1 MSKDSDNPGY
11 ESGYE
16 SDTEEKK
23 QEQAVPAQ
31 PVSSTAS
38 KDGNPDISEFDPL
51 ANKEYT
57 EEQKQKLE
65 QEQKEYFSQTT
76 PQELEADDG
85 FSFTPAS
92 STQSTPSIS
101 SLSGS
106 ISPDGQTSDPIT
118 KAVRETIIQP
128 QKDEIAEQILKDL
141 AALADRDLAEQK
153 RKEIEEEKEKDKT
166 LSAFFGN
173 PANREFID
181 KALESPELKKKLESI
196 EIAGYKNV
204 LSTYSAANGYQSGFK
219 PVQWENQISASDL
232 RATVV
237 RNDAGDELCTLN
249 ETTVKTKPFTV
260 AKQDGTQVQIS
271 SYREID
277 FPIKLDKADGSMHLS
292 MVALKADGTKP
303 SKDKAVY
310 FTAHYE
316 EGPNGKPQ
324 LKEISSPKPLKFA
337 GDGPDAVAYIEH
349 GGEIYT
355 LAVTRSKYKEMM
367 KEVELNQ
374 GQSVDLSQTIAEDLT
389 KVQGRS
395 QETPQPII
403 TLNQELKSSIE
414 TPTTTQVPPITPANQ
429 PLQPETSQMP
439 QPQQVNLNL
448 LNAATALLGSMQDL
462 LNYVNAGLTK
472 EKDGNKQIDLIN
484 EAAAAILNNEN
495 EKHANIIAL
504 TENMVNN
511 NDLTPDTKVA
521 GVNAVLETIKNDQNT
536 PDLEKSK
543 MLEAT
548 VAIALNSENL
558 EPKQKQQMLEKAVD
572 VGLSLKDD
580 ASRAAAIDGITDT
593 VIKSNL
599 STEDKG
605 TMLIAVGDKV
615 NASELSN
622 AEKQN
627 LLGSV
632 LKKGVEAQVLSP
644 EQQQLMQQN
653 LDKIT
658 AEQTKNAQI
667 TEVQG
672 ILANPAFNT
681 IAKTEAIQNVTT
693 KVLDSPIKA
702 EIKGETFESITKVV
716 VESPLNGQDKADI
729 VKGMGEAIASHETMA
744 PTEKI
749 SAIESVEKGVAESIT
764 DLEDKK
770 LMTKGL
776 VDGIYEGKANPEI
789 TSEMTKAVSRGIDKS
804 TAIPEDKQP
813 LKDVAS
819 EAALDRETQNLTE
832 GLKGQEP
839 KPRDDIYNKAQDVAD
854 ALKNVITPVLDAH
867 PEKREVSEEEVVKKI
882 SSTSILNDIS
892 KLAIEKVN
900 NFRAMLSPDGNL
912 KTLEEK
918 KAESTKKVDELVKEF
933 GTKSSTE
940 EQQSFIKANLID
952 DKTLSKEVRLQ
963 TIDKLLQE
971 QAQKRAEAIENP
983 SVKTED
989 VRVVSEQ
996 SELKPISKD
1005 EPDIEKA
1012 KMVVGSD
1019 RVNIK
1024 DNIKIMGALMNA
1036 RDSIIQSENLNKS
1049 IPIKKESSFPPR

>member
-1 MSKDSDNPGY
+1 MSKDNT
-11 ESGYE
+11 GYE
-16 SDTEEKK
+16 SDIDEKK
-23 QEQAVPAQ
+23 QEQAAPAQ
-31 PVSSTAS
+31 PTLDA
-38 KDGNPDISEFDPL
+38 
-51 ANKEYT
+51 
-57 EEQKQKLE
+57 
-65 QEQKEYFSQTT
+65 
-76 PQELEADDG
+76 ADDG
-85 FSFTPAS
+85 FIVTSAS
-92 STQSTPSIS
+92 SAQSTPSIS
-101 SLSGS
+101 ALLDN

-128 QKDEIAEQILKDL
+128 QKDNLIEQILKDL

-153 RKEIEEEKEKDKT
+153 RKEIEEEKDKT
-166 LSAFFGN
+166 LNAFFGN
-173 PANREFID
+173 PDNRKFID
-181 KALESPELKKKLESI
+181 KALENPELKKKLESI

-204 LSTYSAANGYQSGFK
+204 HNTFSVASGYPGGFK
-219 PVQWENQISASDL
+219 PVQWKNQVSASDL

-237 RNDAGDELCTLN
+237 KNDAGDELCTLN

-337 GDGPDAVAYIEH
+337 GTGDDAIAYIEH

-355 LAVTRSKYKEMM
+355 LAVTRGKYKEMM

-374 GQSVDLSQTIAEDLT
+374 GQSVDLSQAEDLIIG
-389 KVQGRS
+389 QGQS
-395 QETPQPII
+395 KALETNEPTINP
-403 TLNQELKSSIE
+403 NQGLQSSIE
-414 TPTTTQVPPITPANQ
+414 TPTPTQTTQM
-429 PLQPETSQMP
+429 SQS
-439 QPQQVNLNL
+439 QQVNPNL
-448 LNAATALLGSMQDL
+448 LNAATALSGSMQDL

-472 EKDGNKQIDLIN
+472 ETDGNKQIDLIK
-484 EAAAAILNNEN
+484 EAATAILNNEKSDIA
-495 EKHANIIAL
+495 EKQANIIAL
-504 TENMVNN
+504 TENTVNN
-511 NDLTPDTKVA
+511 NDLTPDAKVA

-580 ASRAAAIDGITDT
+580 ASRAAAIDGITDA

-622 AEKQN
+622 AEKQK

-632 LKKGVEAQVLSP
+632 LKKGVEAQVLSL

-658 AEQTKNAQI
+658 AEQTKKDTIKKVNDILFDPLSNTELKTTNIQAI
-667 TEVQG
+667 TS
-672 ILANPAFNT
+672 N
-681 IAKTEAIQNVTT
+681 
-693 KVLDSPIKA
+693 VLDSPAKVEVKSEIIEGITNTVAGSSLEAKDKA
-702 EIKGETFESITKVV
+702 EIVKGVGETIATQSDT
-716 VESPLNGQDKADI
+716 SLSLPDKALI
-729 VKGMGEAIASHETMA
+729 MASA
-744 PTEKI
+744 
-749 SAIESVEKGVAESIT
+749 EKGIAESKT
-764 DLEDKK
+764 NLPDRE

-776 VDGIYEGKANPEI
+776 VDGIYEGKGGPEI
-789 TSEMTKAVSRGIDKS
+789 TKAVSSGIDNSNINDSEKE
-804 TAIPEDKQP
+804 A
-813 LKDVAS
+813 LKKVKDAAS

-832 GLKGQEP
+832 GLKGQNIEEL
-839 KPRDDIYNKAQDVAD
+839 KPRDDIYNKAQDVANS
-854 ALKNVITPVLDAH
+854 LKNVITPVVDAH
-867 PEKREVSEEEVVKKI
+867 PEKREVSKEEVVKK
-882 SSTSILNDIS
+882 TSNILNDIS
-892 KLAIEKVN
+892 KLAVEKVN

-918 KAESTKKVDELVKEF
+918 RAKSTKKVDELVKEF

-971 QAQKRAEAIENP
+971 QAQKRADAVENR

-989 VRVVSEQ
+989 VRGVSGQ

-1012 KMVVGSD
+1012 KMVVERD

-1024 DNIKIMGALMNA
+1024 DNIKIIGALMNA
-1036 RDSIIQSENLNKS
+1036 RDSIPSENLNKS
-1049 IPIKKESSFPPR
+1049 IPIKRESSPPQR

>member
-1 MSKDSDNPGY
+1 MSKDNTGY
-11 ESGYE
+11 ENDEGYE
-16 SDTEEKK
+16 SDIDEKK
-23 QEQAVPAQ
+23 QEQAAPAQ
-31 PVSSTAS
+31 PTL
-38 KDGNPDISEFDPL
+38 D
-51 ANKEYT
+51 T
-57 EEQKQKLE
+57 
-65 QEQKEYFSQTT
+65 
-76 PQELEADDG
+76 ADDG

-181 KALESPELKKKLESI
+181 KALENPELKKKLESI

-204 LSTYSAANGYQSGFK
+204 LSTYSAANGYQGGFK

-260 AKQDGTQVQIS
+260 AKQDGTQVQIN

-316 EGPNGKPQ
+316 EGPNNKPL
-324 LKEISSPKPLKFA
+324 LKEISSPQPLKFA

-355 LAVTRSKYKEMM
+355 LAVTRGKYQEMM
-367 KEVELNQ
+367 QEIKLNQ

-403 TLNQELKSSIE
+403 TPNQELKSSIE
-414 TPTTTQVPPITPANQ
+414 TPTTKQVPPITPANQ

-439 QPQQVNLNL
+439 QLQQVNPNL
-448 LNAATALLGSMQDL
+448 LNAATALSGSMQDL

-484 EAAAAILNNEN
+484 EAATAILNNEKSDIA
-495 EKHANIIAL
+495 EKQANIIAL
-504 TENMVNN
+504 AENTINN
-511 NDLTPDTKVA
+511 NDLTPDIKVA

-548 VAIALNSENL
+548 VDIALNSENL

-580 ASRAAAIDGITDT
+580 ASRAAAIDGITDA

-622 AEKQN
+622 PEKQK
-627 LLGSV
+627 LLSSV

-658 AEQTKNAQI
+658 AEQTKKDTIKKVNDILFDPLSNTELKTTNIQAI
-667 TEVQG
+667 TS
-672 ILANPAFNT
+672 N
-681 IAKTEAIQNVTT
+681 
-693 KVLDSPIKA
+693 VLDSPAKVEVKSEIIEGITNTVAGSSLEAKDKA
-702 EIKGETFESITKVV
+702 EIVKGVGETIATHSDT
-716 VESPLNGQDKADI
+716 SLSLPDKALI
-729 VKGMGEAIASHETMA
+729 MASA
-744 PTEKI
+744 
-749 SAIESVEKGVAESIT
+749 EKGIAKSKT
-764 DLEDKK
+764 DLPDRE

-776 VDGIYEGKANPEI
+776 VDGIYESKGSPEI

-804 TAIPEDKQP
+804 TAIPEDKQA
-813 LKDVAS
+813 LKDAAS
-819 EAALDRETQNLTE
+819 EATLDRETQNLTE
-832 GLKGQEP
+832 GLKGQNLEEP
-839 KPRDDIYNKAQDVAD
+839 KPRDDIYNKAQEVAD

-867 PEKREVSEEEVVKKI
+867 PEKREVSEEEVVKKT
-882 SSTSILNDIS
+882 SSILNDIS

-940 EQQSFIKANLID
+940 EQQSFIKTNLID

-971 QAQKRAEAIENP
+971 QAQQRAEAIENP

-989 VRVVSEQ
+989 VRVVSGQ

-1012 KMVVGSD
+1012 KMVVGRD

>member
-1 MSKDSDNPGY
+1 MRGFM
-11 ESGYE
+11 
-16 SDTEEKK
+16 
-23 QEQAVPAQ
+23 
-31 PVSSTAS
+31 S
-38 KDGNPDISEFDPL
+38 KDGNLDTSEFDPL

-57 EEQKQKLE
+57 EEQKQKEFL
-65 QEQKEYFSQTT
+65 SQTT
-76 PQELEADDG
+76 TPELEADDG
-85 FSFTPAS
+85 FIVTSTS
-92 STQSTPSIS
+92 SAQSTPSIS
-101 SLSGS
+101 ALSGN
-106 ISPDGQTSDPIT
+106 ISPDSQTSDPIT
-118 KAVRETIIQP
+118 KAVGEIIIQP
-128 QKDEIAEQILKDL
+128 QKDNLIEQILKDL
-141 AALADRDLAEQK
+141 AALTDRDLAEQK

-166 LSAFFGN
+166 LSTFFGN

-181 KALESPELKKKLESI
+181 KALENPELKKKLESI

-204 LSTYSAANGYQSGFK
+204 HNTFSAASGYPGGFK
-219 PVQWENQISASDL
+219 PVQWENQVSASDL

-237 RNDAGDELCTLN
+237 KNDAGDELCTLN

-337 GDGPDAVAYIEH
+337 GTGDDAIAYIEH

-355 LAVTRSKYKEMM
+355 LAVTRGKYKEMM
-367 KEVELNQ
+367 KELELNQ
-374 GQSVDLSQTIAEDLT
+374 GQSVDLSQAEDIIIG
-389 KVQGRS
+389 QGQS
-395 QETPQPII
+395 KEQPLITPQQ
-403 TLNQELKSSIE
+403 TASSSVE
-414 TPTTTQVPPITPANQ
+414 PPQYKQQVPPITPTNQ
-429 PLQPETSQMP
+429 PLQNKASQMP
-439 QPQQVNLNL
+439 QSQQVNPNL
-448 LNAATALLGSMQDL
+448 LNAATVLSGSMPDL
-462 LNYVNAGLTK
+462 LHYVNAGLTK
-472 EKDGNKQIDLIN
+472 EIDSNKQIDLIK
-484 EAAAAILNNEN
+484 EAATAILNNEKSDIA
-495 EKHANIIAL
+495 EKQTNIIAL
-504 TENMVNN
+504 AENTVNN
-511 NDLTPDTKVA
+511 KNLTPDAKVA

-580 ASRAAAIDGITDT
+580 ASRAAAIDGITDA
-593 VIKSNL
+593 VIKSL

-605 TMLIAVGDKV
+605 IMLIAIGDKV
-615 NASELSN
+615 NVSELSN
-622 AEKQN
+622 AEKQK

-632 LKKGVEAQVLSP
+632 LKKGVEVQVLSP
-644 EQQQLMQQN
+644 AQQQLMQQN

-658 AEQTKNAQI
+658 AEQTKKDTIKKVNDILFDPLSNTELKTTNIQAI
-667 TEVQG
+667 TS
-672 ILANPAFNT
+672 N
-681 IAKTEAIQNVTT
+681 
-693 KVLDSPIKA
+693 VLDGPATAEVKGEIIQEITNTVAGSSLEAQDKA
-702 EIKGETFESITKVV
+702 EIIKGVGETVATHSDTSV
-716 VESPLNGQDKADI
+716 SLPNKALI
-729 VKGMGEAIASHETMA
+729 MASA
-744 PTEKI
+744 
-749 SAIESVEKGVAESIT
+749 EKGIAESKT
-764 DLEDKK
+764 NLPDRE

-776 VDGIYEGKANPEI
+776 VDGIYEGKGGPEI
-789 TSEMTKAVSRGIDKS
+789 TKAVSSGIDNSNIKDS
-804 TAIPEDKQP
+804 EKEA
-813 LKDVAS
+813 LKKAKDAAS

-832 GLKGQEP
+832 GLKGQNIEEH
-839 KPRDDIYNKAQDVAD
+839 KPRDDIYNKA
-854 ALKNVITPVLDAH
+854 
-867 PEKREVSEEEVVKKI
+867 REVINAVNPVIEALEKSKEPVVSAEERIIQET
-882 SSTSILNDIS
+882 SSILNNIS
-892 KLAIEKVN
+892 KLAVEKVN
-900 NFRAMLSPDGNL
+900 NFRAILSSNGNL
-912 KTLEEK
+912 KTLAEK
-918 KAESTKKVDELVKEF
+918 KEESIKKVDELVKEF

-952 DKTLSKEVRLQ
+952 AKTLSKEVRLQ

-989 VRVVSEQ
+989 VRVVSGK

-1005 EPDIEKA
+1005 KPDTEKA
-1012 KMVVGSD
+1012 KMVVGRD

-1024 DNIKIMGALMNA
+1024 ENIKIMEALMNA
-1036 RDSIIQSENLNKS
+1036 RDSIQAENLNKS
-1049 IPIKKESSFPPR
+1049 TPIKRESSPPQR

>member
-31 PVSSTAS
+31 PISSTAS

-204 LSTYSAANGYQSGFK
+204 LSTYSAANGYQGGFK

-237 RNDAGDELCTLN
+237 RNDAGDALCTLN

-355 LAVTRSKYKEMM
+355 LVVTRSKYKEMM

-403 TLNQELKSSIE
+403 TPNQELKSSIE

-439 QPQQVNLNL
+439 QPQQVNPNL
-448 LNAATALLGSMQDL
+448 LNAATALSGSMQDL

-495 EKHANIIAL
+495 EKQANIIAL
-504 TENMVNN
+504 TENTVNN

-622 AEKQN
+622 AEKQK

-632 LKKGVEAQVLSP
+632 LK
-644 EQQQLMQQN
+644 
-653 LDKIT
+653 
-658 AEQTKNAQI
+658 
-667 TEVQG
+667 
-672 ILANPAFNT
+672 
-681 IAKTEAIQNVTT
+681 
-693 KVLDSPIKA
+693 
-702 EIKGETFESITKVV
+702 
-716 VESPLNGQDKADI
+716 
-729 VKGMGEAIASHETMA
+729 
-744 PTEKI
+744 
-749 SAIESVEKGVAESIT
+749 KGVAESIT

-813 LKDVAS
+813 LKDAAS

-867 PEKREVSEEEVVKKI
+867 PEKREVSEEEVVKKT
-882 SSTSILNDIS
+882 SSILNDIS

-963 TIDKLLQE
+963 AIDKLLQE

-989 VRVVSEQ
+989 VRVVSGQ